1 MYDFLFLHL
10 ATLGIS
16 GLCIGILV
24 SFLFPANPARLS
36 GAAAW
41 LQANKDPRPG
51 SSIPLVPYRFVMSLA
66 AVGLFAFDQYVLL
79 LRILID
85 PILPMASGLAVAVF
99 TLDEALLLVWAVYL
113 VRAFRAAI
121 RPK

>member
-1 MYDFLFLHL
+1 
-10 ATLGIS
+10 
-16 GLCIGILV
+16 
-24 SFLFPANPARLS
+24 
-36 GAAAW
+36 
-41 LQANKDPRPG
+41 
-51 SSIPLVPYRFVMSLA
+51 MSLA